1 MTTGRMRSSI
11 AAALRFAWRDLR
23 VVLFDYKVLVLS
35 IAIGVAAVTGVA
47 ALTDSFLTGLAR
59 DGRALVGGDISFA
72 RAQEPL
78 SADERRFLE
87 SQGTLS
93 VIAGIR
99 AMVAK
104 GDGETALADI
114 KAVEANYP
122 LIGAI
127 STTPAVSIDAL
138 DQDGPGVL
146 ADPALLARLGLAAGD
161 TIRIGGAQFRIRAAI
176 DQEPDRL
183 VAGAAFAPRLI
194 MSRRG
199 LDATGLVTPEA
210 LVRWTAKLALASPDA
225 APVTEQRVASV
236 VNDFKRQF
244 PQSGFEIRTRTNAT
258 PQIERIVERITR
270 FLVTMGLL
278 SVVVGGIGVWNAV
291 ALFVERQRVPAAIFK
306 TMGAS
311 GAFVFGLAM
320 TEILA
325 LAGIGVL
332 LGVIAGSFLPYA
344 FAPFLSQAGVG
355 TFQATLSAHAIA
367 GGAAVGFGAALL
379 FSIIPAGSTHDVPG
393 ALLLRGNATGSAT
406 GSQRGV
412 RLRYRLLALASLL
425 LFVVAISAVSGN
437 WRFAVA
443 IVAGSLA
450 LAAVFDGAGRL
461 LARAV
466 RLVPRPRAPVP
477 LLVWTSLSRTSR
489 MARAVVVSLG
499 VGLIILA
506 ATSAITTSL
515 RAQLTEGMPATTP
528 NLFLVGLP
536 SKDDAAFRTFLA
548 GALPDA
554 TTDEAPLMRGRI
566 IEVRGIP
573 AEKITATESAAWLLE
588 GDRGITF
595 SRTPPSG
602 STLAAGE
609 WWPADYAGLPLVS
622 LGADAARGL
631 GLKIGDDIAVSIGGR
646 KLTARIANLRDINW
660 ASFGINFVLVFSP
673 KPVEA
678 APHSMLLTVASH
690 TLDDPARNAAFVRS
704 LAQDWPSVIAID
716 VHAMLGQAKTLVDK
730 VALAVQASAL
740 FTVLAAAIVLAG
752 AVATDSRSRERGN
765 TILKILGGTRR
776 QLVLAALLEFA
787 ALGLATGLFA
797 ILAGNL
803 VAWAILRLAID
814 TPFVLAT
821 APLLA
826 LLATAVVAIAV
837 FGLIG
842 NWRMLNESPGRVLRR
857 L

>member
-1 MTTGRMRSSI
+1 MTSGRMRSSI

-78 SADERRFLE
+78 SADEKRFLE
-87 SQGTLS
+87 SQGTIS

-122 LIGAI
+122 LVGDI
-127 STTPAVSIDAL
+127 STTPVVVMDAL
-138 DQDGPGVL
+138 DQGGPGVL
-146 ADPALLARLGLAAGD
+146 ADPALLARLGVAVGD
-161 TIRIGGAQFRIRAAI
+161 TIRIGAAQFAVRAAI

-194 MSRRG
+194 MSRSG

-210 LVRWTAKLALASPDA
+210 LVRWTAKLALASPGM
-225 APVTEQRVASV
+225 APVSDRRVASV
-236 VNDFKRQF
+236 VDDFKKRF
-244 PQSGFEIRTRTNAT
+244 LQSGFEIRTRNNAT
-258 PQIERIVERITR
+258 PQIERIVDRITR

-306 TMGAS
+306 TIGAS

-325 LAGIGVL
+325 LAALGVL
-332 LGVIAGSFLPYA
+332 LGVVAGSLLPYA

-355 TFQATLSAHAIA
+355 TFQASLSARAIA

-379 FSIIPAGSTHDVPG
+379 FSILPAGSTHDVPG
-393 ALLLRGNATGSAT
+393 ALLLRGNATGSQ
-406 GSQRGV
+406 SGV

-437 WRFAVA
+437 WPFAVA

-450 LAAVFDGAGRL
+450 LAAFFDGAGRL
-461 LARAV
+461 LARIV

-515 RAQLTEGMPATTP
+515 RAQLTEGMPAVTP

-554 TTDEAPLMRGRI
+554 MTDEAPMMRGRI
-566 IEVRGIP
+566 VEVRGIP
-573 AEKITATESAAWLLE
+573 AEKITAQESAAWLLE

-602 STLAAGE
+602 SALASGE
-609 WWPADYAGLPLVS
+609 WWPADYAGPPLVS

-631 GLKIGDDIAVSIGGR
+631 GLKIGDDIAVNIGGR

-678 APHSMLLTVASH
+678 APHSMLLTVASR
-690 TLDDPARNAAFVRS
+690 TLDDPAKNAAFVRS

-716 VHAMLGQAKTLVDK
+716 VHAMLAQAKTLVDK

-740 FTVLAAAIVLAG
+740 FTVLAAAVVLAG
-752 AVATDSRSRERGN
+752 AVAADSRSRERGN

-776 QLVLAALLEFA
+776 QLVLASLLEFA

-797 ILAGNL
+797 IVAGNL

-821 APLLA
+821 GPLLA
-826 LLATAVVAIAV
+826 LLAVAVVTIAA
-837 FGLIG
+837 FGLVG